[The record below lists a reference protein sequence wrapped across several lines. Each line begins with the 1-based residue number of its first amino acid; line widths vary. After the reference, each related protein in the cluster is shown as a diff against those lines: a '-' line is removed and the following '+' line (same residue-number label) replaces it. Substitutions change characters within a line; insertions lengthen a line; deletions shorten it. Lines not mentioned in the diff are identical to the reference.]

1 MQKIVLALACSLLLA
16 ACDNKPPR
24 PKTEALAEQVK
35 AALVNEAGPEADNL
49 EVESNAGVI
58 RIKGRVN
65 SADTRQRAHEAAKKV
80 PGVKW
85 VQNQISIA
93 PSAPAPS
100 AKDTRG

>member
-1 MQKIVLALACSLLLA
+1 MTRIALALACSLLLA
-16 ACDNKPPR
+16 ACENKTPR
-24 PKTEALAEQVK
+24 PKTEALADQVK
-35 AALVNEAGPEADNL
+35 SALVSEAGPEAQAL
-49 EVESNAGVI
+49 EVESNQGVI
-58 RIKGRVN
+58 RIRGRVN
-65 SADTRQRAHEAAKKV
+65 SPDTRQRAHEAAKKV